1 MRPFATIER
10 LIERLVE
17 RPSARLFHTRIQPV
31 QLQRRLER
39 AMETERRGS
48 PGGVLVPDLFTIRLH
63 PDDLASLLPIVDS
76 LTVELADGAL
86 TFARAH
92 RYHLAGRPRV
102 AIVGSRGV
110 AVGDIRVEGRFQGTT
125 SGDVAGGVA
134 PDRAAPGRA
143 APAPSPGHA
152 PSTGQAPPASDPPS
166 PSPAQYGS
174 PPPPPGDAT
183 MVFAIRPPDPTIA
196 VLREVRPGAVE
207 RTIALDGRPIT
218 IGRSPDNDVVV
229 ADPLVSR
236 HHIRL
241 QARRGTLILTDL
253 ESLNG
258 SRVNGIAV
266 TEVALGGGD
275 RIQVGDTVLVV
286 DPPPHS

>member
-48 PGGVLVPDLFTIRLH
+48 PGGVLVPDLYTIRLH
-63 PDDLASLLPIVDS
+63 PDDLASLLPIVDT
-76 LTVELADGAL
+76 LTIELTDGAL

-92 RYHLAGRPRV
+92 RYHLAARPRV
-102 AIVGSRGV
+102 SIVGSRAV
-110 AVGDIRVEGRFQGTT
+110 AVGDIRVEGRFHEAA
-125 SGDVAGGVA
+125 SAEAPGGVA
-134 PDRAAPGRA
+134 PDPGAPV
-143 APAPSPGHA
+143 PAP
-152 PSTGQAPPASDPPS
+152 GQAPSGQAPRTTDPPS
-166 PSPAQYGS
+166 PSAAGRGA
-174 PPPPPGDAT
+174 PPPLAGDAT

-258 SRVNGIAV
+258 SRVNGISV
-266 TEVALGGGD
+266 SEVALGGGD

-286 DPPPHS
+286 DPPPAP